1 MTGTATRG
9 FPRLKGLRRVG
20 RTVRSL
26 LHQKMFLAGFVIVGT
41 LVVIGVF
48 APWLSPYP
56 DQGAGQVANTY
67 CPSSAAGICPP
78 SWQHWFGTEQ
88 TGRDIMSRI
97 FFGIRTSITIS
108 VLVVMLAVVIG
119 LAVGLTAGYFGGLID
134 EALMRLTDIWLS
146 FPHLILALVIVAV
159 LGPGFNDV
167 LIALGLTWWP
177 GFARLAR
184 AQALEIR
191 NRPYVIVAKAGG
203 VSSRSI
209 IGRHILPNAISP
221 LLVLVSV
228 DLGAVILAE
237 AGLSFLGLGVRPPT
251 ADLGVMIAE
260 SANQITTAWWYA
272 LFPGLFLTLLVIGF
286 NLLGDTIR
294 DRLDPKLRVDIGMI
308 DVGKLG
314 GRGGLGGRRD

>member
-1 MTGTATRG
+1 MTEAVRTGSS
-9 FPRLKGLRRVG
+9 RLKVLRRVA
-20 RTVRSL
+20 RTIRGL
-26 LHQKMFLAGFVIVGT
+26 LHQKMFLAGIIIVGT
-41 LVVIGVF
+41 LIIIGVF
-48 APWLSPYP
+48 APWVSPYP
-56 DQGAGQVANTY
+56 DQGAGQTANTS
-67 CPSSAAGICPP
+67 CPTSAAGICPP
-78 SWQHWFGTEQ
+78 SWQHLFGTEQ

-134 EALMRLTDIWLS
+134 EALMRVTDIWLS

-159 LGPGFNDV
+159 LGPGFNDI
-167 LIALGLTWWP
+167 LIALGATWWP

-203 VSSRSI
+203 VGSRSI

-221 LLVLVSV
+221 LLVLISV

-237 AGLSFLGLGVRPPT
+237 ASLSFLGLGIRPPT

-286 NLLGDTIR
+286 NLVGDTIR
-294 DRLDPKLRVDIGMI
+294 DRLDPKLRVDLGMI
-308 DVGKLG
+308 DVGKLT
-314 GRGGLGGRRD
+314 GRSGRRL

>member
-1 MTGTATRG
+1 MNANS
-9 FPRLKGLRRVG
+9 PRLKWTG
-20 RTVRSL
+20 RIARSIRPL
-26 LHQKMFLAGFVIVGT
+26 LHQKMFLAGIIIVGT
-41 LVVIGVF
+41 MVFIGIF
-48 APWLSPYP
+48 APWVSPYP
-56 DQGAGQVANTY
+56 DQGAGQTANTT
-67 CPSSAAGICPP
+67 CPTSAAGICPP
-78 SWQHWFGTEQ
+78 SWQHLFGTEQ

-108 VLVVMLAVVIG
+108 VLVVMMAVAIG

-134 EALMRLTDIWLS
+134 EALMRITDIWLS

-167 LIALGLTWWP
+167 LIALGATWWP

-191 NRPYVIVAKAGG
+191 SRPYVIVAKAGG
-203 VSSRSI
+203 ASNRSI
-209 IGRHILPNAISP
+209 IARHILPNAISP
-221 LLVLVSV
+221 LLVLISV

-260 SANQITTAWWYA
+260 SANQIATSWWYA
-272 LFPGLFLTLLVIGF
+272 LFPGIFLTTLVIGF
-286 NLLGDTIR
+286 NLVGDTIR
-294 DRLDPKLRVDIGMI
+294 DRLDPKLRVDIGMM
-308 DVGKLG
+308 DAGKLG
-314 GRGGLGGRRD
+314 LGKLGRRN

>member
-1 MTGTATRG
+1 MARRVARTTRG
-9 FPRLKGLRRVG
+9 
-20 RTVRSL
+20 L
-26 LHQKMFLAGFVIVGT
+26 LSQKMFLVGVVIVGT
-41 LVVIGVF
+41 LIVIGVL

-56 DQGAGQVANTY
+56 AQGEGQTATTS
-67 CPSSAAGICPP
+67 CPNSPAGICPP

-108 VLVVMLAVVIG
+108 VLVVTLALVIG
-119 LAVGLTAGYFGGLID
+119 LAVGLTAGYFGGLVD

-167 LIALGLTWWP
+167 LIALGATWWP

-209 IGRHILPNAISP
+209 IGKHILPNAVSP

-260 SANQITTAWWYA
+260 SATQITTAWWYA

-286 NLLGDTIR
+286 NLVGDTIR
-294 DRLDPKLRVDIGMI
+294 DRLDPKLRVNLGMV
-308 DVGKLG
+308 DVGKVG
-314 GRGGLGGRRD
+314 GKGETGGRRV